1 MNPYAY
7 VDGNPET
14 DTDPTG
20 QYYFSPA
27 FIQANGLTGGT
38 VPGAGPYRIAP
49 STTFTYGGPLP
60 FQQQSS
66 SPPTTV
72 LTPAA
77 PPNVSSTAGHSSTTI
92 SMTRTSLT
100 SCGTPGPSQPLC
112 GNWGVNFAVYSPTG
126 GELALPGSWCYWCG
140 SGGRSNDSGGSRSS
154 NGLLN
159 GWAADAEGET
169 SGEAGAAGDL
179 GGAPGD
185 AAALEAGGGLREM
198 VTAHPD
204 AQSAFNHAMSE
215 LGGPLSEDAQLTQAK
230 GLGGDTSVEG
240 LYNGM
245 KEGRRSWRLDYDPE
259 KGPHFKTKGGVEALL
274 GP

>member
-1 MNPYAY
+1 M
-7 VDGNPET
+7 
-14 DTDPTG
+14 
-20 QYYFSPA
+20 
-27 FIQANGLTGGT
+27 
-38 VPGAGPYRIAP
+38 PGAGPYRP

-92 SMTRTSLT
+92 PITKIN
-100 SCGTPGPSQPLC
+100 SCNVPGPSGQALC
-112 GNWGVNFAVYSPTG
+112 GNWGVNFAVSLSTG
-126 GELALPGSWCYWCG
+126 GEGALPGGWCFECG
-140 SGGRSNDSGGSRSS
+140 FGGGSNNSGGSGAS
-154 NGLLN
+154 NDLLN
-159 GWAADAEGET
+159 GWAADAEGEA
-169 SGEAGAAGDL
+169 SGEAGAGGDL
-179 GGAPGD
+179 GGDPSD

-204 AQSAFNHAMSE
+204 AQCAFNHAMSE

-259 KGPHFKTKGGVEALL
+259 KGPHFNWQLGKKSSGGIWGAATFPGTYEDYIDMLLQFNEGGVEAML